1 MLSKRLPV
9 FLELAKGNTIRVASE
24 NSLSCNPAMVSSKAS
39 HLTKEVAV
47 YTFGDSQAEVLDY
60 VFHGDPRYQTWSD
73 RRVGWRSGWSARGL
87 YSENN
92 IQRILVPV
100 SRCQASNAVV
110 FLTFGSTDI
119 DINLAYKRHVKGQTD
134 LDRNRFMEEMT
145 TNLWN
150 TVLRLRAMHVD
161 SAVIANIHVC
171 LVFPYVPLPT
181 TKAYWHEAFGNDP
194 TPHSERVEMYA
205 SFIERVH
212 EKGKQQKGI
221 DINILK
227 ATKTSRMLD
236 KTPSTG
242 FTVHI
247 LDVRDDFDR
256 AGGFQAFQ
264 RRTMIN
270 GKSVVTPDHHP
281 DYIATQTIVADKIR
295 GMNIGLDIRP
305 PLKSIFPHEERDMHT
320 YTVIHRRDFY
330 RPKDKSKARKHGRG

>member
-1 MLSKRLPV
+1 MLTRRLPV
-9 FLELAKGNTIRVASE
+9 FLELAKGNTIEVVPDT
-24 NSLSCNPAMVSSKAS
+24 SLNCSQAMVSSKAS
-39 HLTKEVAV
+39 PLTSEVAV
-47 YTFGDSQAEVLDY
+47 YTFGDSQGEVLDY
-60 VFHGDPRYQTWSD
+60 VFYGDPRYRTWSD

-87 YSENN
+87 YMENN
-92 IQRILVPV
+92 LQRILVPV

-150 TVLRLRAMHVD
+150 AVLRLRDMHGD
-161 SAVIANIHVC
+161 PAIAANLHVC

-205 SFIERVH
+205 LFIKRVCER
-212 EKGKQQKGI
+212 GKQERGI
-221 DINILK
+221 DINILG
-227 ATKTSRMLD
+227 ATKTPRIKVSS
-236 KTPSTG
+236 KA

-256 AGGFQAFQ
+256 AGGFKAFQ
-264 RRTMIN
+264 RRTVID

-295 GMNIGLDIRP
+295 GMNVGLDVCP
-305 PLKSIFPHEERDMHT
+305 PLKRILPHEERDMHT
-320 YTVIHRRDFY
+320 YTVIHRKEFY
-330 RPKDKSKARKHGRG
+330 RPKDKSKAGKHRHG

>member
-1 MLSKRLPV
+1 
-9 FLELAKGNTIRVASE
+9 
-24 NSLSCNPAMVSSKAS
+24 MVSSKAS
-39 HLTKEVAV
+39 TTVQCTHLGTRK
-47 YTFGDSQAEVLDY
+47 EVLDY
-60 VFHGDPRYQTWSD
+60 VFYGDPRYRTWSD

-87 YSENN
+87 YMENN
-92 IQRILVPV
+92 LQRILVPV

-150 TVLRLRAMHVD
+150 AVLRLRAMHAD
-161 SAVIANIHVC
+161 PAVAANLHVC

-205 SFIERVH
+205 SFIKRVH
-212 EKGKQQKGI
+212 EKGKQEKGI
-221 DINILK
+221 DINILG
-227 ATKTSRMLD
+227 ATKKPRMLD
-236 KTPSTG
+236 KVSSKA

-256 AGGFQAFQ
+256 AGGFEAFQ
-264 RRTMIN
+264 RRTIID

-295 GMNIGLDIRP
+295 GMNVGLDVCP
-305 PLKSIFPHEERDMHT
+305 PLKSILPHEERDMHT
-320 YTVIHRRDFY
+320 YTVIPRKEFY
-330 RPKDKSKARKHGRG
+330 RPKDKSKAGKHRHG